1 MSTPVTLSATTAV
14 GQLYELCNVLSESER
29 ANVDTDG
36 TPLTDNIAIS
46 VDPETATATV
56 ALRTY
61 ALYKLT
67 LVCINEISLFEPFSR
82 AAPERSWTRR
92 SPRPTLKIVSNNTK

>member
-1 MSTPVTLSATTAV
+1 MSSPVTLSATTAV
-14 GQLYELCNVLSESER
+14 GQLYELCNVLSEAER

-56 ALRTY
+56 ALTFPLTIVTAADGVTY
-61 ALYKLT
+61 TATDYL
-67 LVCINEISLFEPFSR
+67 P
-82 AAPERSWTRR
+82 
-92 SPRPTLKIVSNNTK
+92 